1 MWNWEASYKTDD
13 CRSERSLL
21 CLKQLINHANSLL
34 GESTEHTKSSSL
46 SHPASLCLL
55 SCVCVFVLTC
65 NPCNPP
71 LHPLM
76 QTYPGGRL
84 IDSSAP
90 LPLIPFSSLLPFH
103 DDNTPPKKSTPCYV
117 HLPFIFSPYNAFT
130 YFFVLNRPW
139 MSSYV
144 HLHIWPQASSKLY
157 TNYKHR
163 NNFHISFCH
172 LCFSSPGGGAK

>member
-1 MWNWEASYKTDD
+1 M
-13 CRSERSLL
+13 
-21 CLKQLINHANSLL
+21 Q
-34 GESTEHTKSSSL
+34 
-46 SHPASLCLL
+46 
-55 SCVCVFVLTC
+55 
-65 NPCNPP
+65 PP

-103 DDNTPPKKSTPCYV
+103 DDNTPPKKKSTPCYV

-130 YFFVLNRPW
+130 YFFVLNQPW

-163 NNFHISFCH
+163 NNFHISF
-172 LCFSSPGGGAK
+172 FVTSASPLLAEVQNKRQEPALQLHFLILHSELSPFIVRYFPPYVIIHSFEWLLSNVL